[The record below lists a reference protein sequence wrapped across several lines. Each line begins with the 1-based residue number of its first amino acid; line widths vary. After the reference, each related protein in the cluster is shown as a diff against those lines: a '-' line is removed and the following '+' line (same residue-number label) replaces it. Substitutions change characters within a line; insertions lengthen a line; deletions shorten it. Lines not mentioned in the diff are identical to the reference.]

1 MKQLASSIIFIL
13 SVYACTSIGQWN
25 SLDNIPTESVSIEW
39 NRQTKLL
46 DTADYAVSRIVPL
59 KLDSTM
65 FIGHAD
71 KIEFYDGYIFLMDK
85 EYAKRIFV
93 FDSLGNMSAC
103 IGGLGRAKNE
113 YLRGPSDFSIDRK
126 KKRGLC
132 DGSLIQ

>member
-1 MKQLASSIIFIL
+1 MKQIASSIIFIL
-13 SVYACTSIGQWN
+13 SIYACTSIGQWN

-85 EYAKRIFV
+85 EYAK
-93 FDSLGNMSAC
+93 
-103 IGGLGRAKNE
+103 
-113 YLRGPSDFSIDRK
+113 
-126 KKRGLC
+126 
-132 DGSLIQ
+132 